1 MPNDSMEGVAA
12 MRGLDREDGILLLLG
27 WAVALLATFA

>member
-1 MPNDSMEGVAA
+1 
-12 MRGLDREDGILLLLG
+12 MRALDREDGLLLLVG